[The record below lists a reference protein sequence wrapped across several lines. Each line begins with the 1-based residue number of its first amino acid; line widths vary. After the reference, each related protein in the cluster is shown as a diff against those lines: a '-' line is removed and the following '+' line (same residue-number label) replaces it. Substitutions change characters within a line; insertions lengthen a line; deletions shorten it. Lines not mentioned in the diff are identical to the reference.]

1 LLLDYWP
8 LQRTESAWKL
18 VLEKLPLLALSAA
31 ACLATVLAQTKLILP
46 AGLLSL
52 PLRFANAVVS
62 CMVYLGQMVWPL
74 GLAAYYPYPYQGPPG
89 WEVAAGLTL
98 LAGVSVLALW
108 RRRKQPWILAGWL
121 WYLVML
127 LPVMGL
133 IQVGRQAH
141 ADRYTY
147 LPQIG
152 VYVALT
158 WLVAGWR
165 ASRLVLGSLM
175 AGVLAVLMVCASKQT
190 AYWKDNETLWVH
202 ALACTTANDVAHFN
216 LGNALR
222 KEGRVD
228 EATSHY
234 QQAVQINPNYA
245 EARFNLGTALFK
257 KGSLD
262 EAILQ
267 YQAAL
272 QIKPDYAKAHYNLGN
287 ALFKKGNVDGA
298 VTEYQTAL
306 QIQPDYADAFNNL
319 GNVLLQNARVDE
331 AISQYQRA
339 LQINP
344 TNARFHVNLGA
355 ALLQKGRMEETVAH
369 FQKALQIEP
378 ANPEVQNN
386 LAWILATG
394 PQTPLRNGARALEL
408 ANQANALTQGT
419 DPVILH
425 TLAAALAETG
435 RFNDARRT
443 AQKAIELARAA
454 GQQELLDELNGELKR
469 YSAGLPCHD

>member
-1 LLLDYWP
+1 
-8 LQRTESAWKL
+8 
-18 VLEKLPLLALSAA
+18 
-31 ACLATVLAQTKLILP
+31 
-46 AGLLSL
+46 
-52 PLRFANAVVS
+52 
-62 CMVYLGQMVWPL
+62 
-74 GLAAYYPYPYQGPPG
+74 
-89 WEVAAGLTL
+89 
-98 LAGVSVLALW
+98 
-108 RRRKQPWILAGWL
+108 
-121 WYLVML
+121 
-127 LPVMGL
+127 
-133 IQVGRQAH
+133 
-141 ADRYTY
+141 
-147 LPQIG
+147 
-152 VYVALT
+152 
-158 WLVAGWR
+158 
-165 ASRLVLGSLM
+165 M